1 MTKFRLSASG
11 KLYHLI
17 KLSMDRIE
25 SVPTSKKERIA
36 DHYELE
42 EIQPET
48 FQIMGHKKSE
58 SEAANKAKIKIIFK
72 LILKNNNVTL
82 LGIAIT
88 EWDDPGNPTLSQT
101 WKELSIRLATTTDP
115 QARIPQ
121 RYCGETTLEL
131 NSSYIQRGATN
142 SKDVL
147 LWFNH
152 LSKLPTWAKE
162 TEYLKE
168 ARWIEEEIFNSI
180 TNNVIQMSKEI
191 RLEEKRN
198 DGNKRERE
206 IFPNEK
212 ECYCGIFEEHT
223 KRILIKEFNS
233 IIEEEEHRKKN
244 KHNAIIHC
252 KVHL

>member
-25 SVPTSKKERIA
+25 SVPTSKKERIT

-42 EIQPET
+42 EITPET
-48 FQIMGHKKSE
+48 LLIMGHKKSE
-58 SEAANKAKIKIIFK
+58 SEAAKQAKIKIKFK
-72 LILKNNNVTL
+72 IILKNNSVSL
-82 LGIAIT
+82 LGMAIT
-88 EWDDPGNPTLSQT
+88 EWDDPGNPTLTQT

-121 RYCGETTLEL
+121 RYCGETTIEL

-142 SKDVL
+142 SKEKL

-206 IFPNEK
+206 IFPKEK
-212 ECYCGIFEEHT
+212 ECYYGIFEEHT
-223 KRILIKEFNS
+223 KRILIKQFDLTK
-233 IIEEEEHRKKN
+233 EEEEKTRKKKRKKN
-244 KHNAIIHC
+244 KQ
-252 KVHL
+252 

>member
-58 SEAANKAKIKIIFK
+58 SEAANKAKIKIKFK

-82 LGIAIT
+82 LGMAIT
-88 EWDDPGNPTLSQT
+88 EWDDPGNPTLTQT

-131 NSSYIQRGATN
+131 NSSYVQRGASN
-142 SKDVL
+142 D
-147 LWFNH
+147 
-152 LSKLPTWAKE
+152 KE
-162 TEYLKE
+162 KFL
-168 ARWIEEEIFNSI
+168 
-180 TNNVIQMSKEI
+180 
-191 RLEEKRN
+191 
-198 DGNKRERE
+198 
-206 IFPNEK
+206 
-212 ECYCGIFEEHT
+212 
-223 KRILIKEFNS
+223 
-233 IIEEEEHRKKN
+233 
-244 KHNAIIHC
+244 
-252 KVHL
+252 